1 MRIGVVIGV
10 VLVALGGY
18 MASGNASY
26 KTKQD
31 VMRVGELRASVQEEH
46 RVPAW
51 VGFVTLGAGVLV
63 LVGSLR
69 KGS

>member
-1 MRIGVVIGV
+1 MRIGVIIGV

-31 VMRVGELRASVQEEH
+31 VMRVGELRAWGQEEH
-46 RVPAW
+46 GGRGW

>member
-1 MRIGVVIGV
+1 MRIGVIIGV

-26 KTKQD
+26 KTKKD
-31 VMRVGELRASVQEEH
+31 VMRVGELSASVQEEH
-46 RVPAW
+46 RIPVW

>member
-10 VLVALGGY
+10 VLVGLGGY
-18 MASGNASY
+18 MASGSASY
-26 KTKQD
+26 STKKD
-31 VMRVGELRASVQEEH
+31 VMRVGELRASVEEEH